1 MCGIGGLIGLHDE
14 GGVVSRRMLLALR
27 HRGPDDEGFEQ
38 PSATVSLVHTRLA
51 IFDLTSAGHQPMR
64 DYPAGAKDRLWT
76 VFNGEIYNFHELQR
90 ELGARGHA
98 FRSRCDTEVILASYR
113 EWGEDAVRRWRGMF
127 ALCVIDTARG
137 VAWLYRDRLGIKP
150 LYLFR
155 PAEGGLMF
163 ASEMRALLATGLV
176 PREID
181 RAALES
187 FLAQGAVHGFES
199 IVRGITMVRPGET
212 IGIDLASGREL
223 RRSSYWEFPRQHAS
237 PAPRAQV
244 IDELREVADESI
256 RLHLASDAPLGL
268 FLSGGIDSTALL
280 AMASKRAEGRLK
292 AVTIGFDTPEFDES
306 AAAIETAS
314 SHSIEHM
321 TAHLTGEEVLADLD
335 AALAAIDQP
344 TVDGFNTFFVSRAA
358 RALGLTVAVS
368 GLGGDELFGGYA
380 TFTDVPRALAL
391 RENPFAHAA
400 VRLGAPFVR
409 SRAALKMI
417 EACRRPGDALAMYLL
432 RRELFLPAERRALMP
447 LPAECDPVTGIRSDL
462 LDGTRRSSREL
473 DRASRISLFEMNF
486 YMRHMLLRDADAF
499 SMAAPL
505 EYRVPMLDHRL
516 VEAVLP
522 LRADWKQPDPRPKP
536 LLLDLA
542 DGAVPPSVWRRAK
555 RGFTFP
561 WAEWMKPGRPLHAPA
576 RDAAN
581 DREAWN
587 ALGLAPNAVNDTWE
601 RFDRGDR
608 RVSALQILSFI
619 VVRDF
624 RARHGLSAA

>member
-14 GGVVSRRMLLALR
+14 GGVVSRRMLAALR
-27 HRGPDDEGFEQ
+27 HRGPDDEGFAQ

-51 IFDLTSAGHQPMR
+51 IFDLTAAGHQPMR
-64 DYPAGAKDRLWT
+64 DHPAGARDPLWT

-90 ELGARGHA
+90 ELGARGHT
-98 FRSRCDTEVILASYR
+98 FHSRCDTEVILASYR
-113 EWGEDAVRRWRGMF
+113 EWSEDAVRRWRGMF
-127 ALCVIDTARG
+127 ALCLVDPARSI
-137 VAWLYRDRLGIKP
+137 AWLYRDRLGIKP
-150 LYLFR
+150 LYMFR
-155 PAEGGLMF
+155 PEGGGLMF

-176 PREID
+176 PRTID

-199 IVRGITMVRPGET
+199 FIKGITMVRPGEM
-212 IGIDLASGREL
+212 IGVDLASGREL
-223 RRSSYWEFPRQHAS
+223 KRVAYWEFPTEPAS
-237 PAPRAQV
+237 PATRGQA
-244 IDELREVADESI
+244 IEELREVANESI

-280 AMASKRAEGRLK
+280 AMAAKRTDGRLK
-292 AVTIGFDTPEFDES
+292 AVTIGFDAPEFDET

-314 SHSIEHM
+314 DHSIEHL
-321 TAHLTGEEVLADLD
+321 TARLRGEEVLANLD
-335 AALAAIDQP
+335 QALAAIDQP

-358 RALGLTVAVS
+358 RGLGLTVAVS

-380 TFTDVPRALAL
+380 TFADVPRALAL
-391 RENPFAHAA
+391 RENPLAHAA

-432 RRELFLPAERRALMP
+432 RRELFLPEERRVLMP
-447 LPAECDPVTGIRSDL
+447 LPEACDAVCGLKSEL
-462 LDGTRRSSREL
+462 LDNGHRTSCEL
-473 DRASRISLFEMNF
+473 DGASRISFFEMNF

-499 SMAAPL
+499 SMAAAL
-505 EYRVPMLDHRL
+505 EYRVPLLDHRL

-522 LRADWKQPDPRPKP
+522 LRAEWKQPDPRPKP

-542 DGAVPPSVWRRAK
+542 DGAVPRSVWQRAK

-561 WAEWMKPGRPLHAPA
+561 WAEWMKPGRPLHEAA
-576 RDAAN
+576 RDAAH
-581 DREAWN
+581 DN
-587 ALGLAPNAVNDTWE
+587 ASWKDLGLAATGVIDTWE

-608 RVSALQILSFI
+608 RVSALQILGFI
-619 VVRDF
+619 VLRDF